1 MAISTDAE
9 ETRDKM
15 VPPVLIRLYK
25 LGVEG
30 MCHMVKAI
38 GGEFIASTL
47 HSEKLK
53 ASQQQDKDAQW
64 ALLFSVHSVHSP
76 SQNS

>member
-30 MCHMVKAI
+30 MYHMVKAI

-47 HSEKLK
+47 
-53 ASQQQDKDAQW
+53 Q
-64 ALLFSVHSVHSP
+64 
-76 SQNS
+76 